1 MKCLT
6 EKEEV
11 AKVTCIPISR
21 HCKQSQLPEKMADSY
36 KAKQSKNN
44 KFLPWVDALGTN
56 NLQTVLNMLHNLRL
70 RLTFTRRYYQYKMK
84 KTRRNSKVP
93 DATFSVRH

>member
-1 MKCLT
+1 
-6 EKEEV
+6 
-11 AKVTCIPISR
+11 
-21 HCKQSQLPEKMADSY
+21 MADSY

-70 RLTFTRRYYQYKMK
+70 KARSDWRFFMLL
-84 KTRRNSKVP
+84 
-93 DATFSVRH
+93 